1 MSGARASARAE
12 EQPVDE
18 PFTSL
23 AAELNRI
30 DFTGTIWFGAT
41 AIAST
46 VPLAILLA
54 SGWRPGDLS
63 PILAAVWWLGAVAT
77 ASGIA
82 ALAWAGCPVLGFS
95 MTEADRQ
102 KSLCI
107 RLGTLLYIA
116 GTIVAGAAILLS
128 APPG

>member
-1 MSGARASARAE
+1 MSGERASSRAD
-12 EQPVDE
+12 EQQVDE

-54 SGWRPGDLS
+54 SGWRPGDLL
-63 PILAAVWWLGAVAT
+63 PILAALWWLGAVAA
-77 ASGIA
+77 ASGVA

-95 MTEADRQ
+95 MAEADRQ

-107 RLGTLLYIA
+107 RLGVLLYIA
-116 GTIVAGAAILLS
+116 GTTVGGAAILLS
-128 APPG
+128 PPLG